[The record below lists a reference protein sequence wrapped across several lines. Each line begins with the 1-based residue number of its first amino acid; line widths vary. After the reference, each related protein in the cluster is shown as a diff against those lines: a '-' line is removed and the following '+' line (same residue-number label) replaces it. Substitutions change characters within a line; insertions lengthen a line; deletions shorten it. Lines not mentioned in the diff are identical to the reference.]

1 VADSR
6 RSFNYI
12 AGNWLTTARSVN
24 VAPMMTTS
32 VRPVGV
38 QLRDWRQ
45 RRRLSQLT
53 LALKANV
60 SQRHLSF
67 VESGRTSP
75 SRDMVLH
82 LAEELDVPLR
92 ERNQLLLAAG
102 YAPSY
107 SQRSLDDPNLDA
119 ARHAM
124 ELVLKGHEPYPA
136 VAIDRYWTLVATNA
150 SVTPF
155 LTDVDS
161 SLLAPPANALRLTLH
176 PAGLA
181 PRIVNFAEWRAH
193 LIDRVRH
200 QLDLTGDEK
209 LAALL
214 DEISAYPAPK
224 RPPRIEPVG
233 ARALASFIIP
243 MQLETDGGVLSLL
256 STTTVFGTPV
266 DVTLSELALECFY
279 PADSTTAERLRAI
292 AAA

>member
-1 VADSR
+1 
-6 RSFNYI
+6 
-12 AGNWLTTARSVN
+12 
-24 VAPMMTTS
+24 MMTTS
-32 VRPVGV
+32 VRPVGEL
-38 QLRDWRQ
+38 LRDWRQ
-45 RRRLSQLT
+45 RRRLSQLS

-60 SQRHLSF
+60 SQRHVSF

-102 YAPSY
+102 FAPSY
-107 SQRSLDDPNLDA
+107 LERSLDDPNLRA
-119 ARHAM
+119 ARRAID
-124 ELVLKGHEPYPA
+124 LVLEGHAPYPA
-136 VAIDRYWTLVATNA
+136 VAIDRYWTLVAANA

-155 LTDVDS
+155 LTGVDP

-176 PAGLA
+176 PQGLA
-181 PRIVNFAEWRAH
+181 PRIVNLAEWRAH
-193 LIDRVRH
+193 LIDRLRH
-200 QLDLTGDEK
+200 QLDVTGDAT

-214 DEISAYPAPK
+214 DEIRAYPAPK
-224 RPPRIEPVG
+224 RQARIEPAN
-233 ARALASFIIP
+233 ARDLASFIVP
-243 MQLETDGGVLSLL
+243 MQLESDLGLLSLL

-279 PADSTTAERLRAI
+279 PADAATAERLRAI

>member
-1 VADSR
+1 
-6 RSFNYI
+6 
-12 AGNWLTTARSVN
+12 
-24 VAPMMTTS
+24 MMTTS

-102 YAPSY
+102 FAPSY
-107 SQRSLDDPNLDA
+107 SQRSLDDPNLSA
-119 ARHAM
+119 ARRAM
-124 ELVLKGHEPYPA
+124 DLVLKGHEPYPA

-155 LTDVDS
+155 LTDVDA

-176 PAGLA
+176 PGGLA
-181 PRIVNFAEWRAH
+181 PRIANLAEWRAH

-200 QLDLTGDEK
+200 QLDLTGDER

-214 DEISAYPAPK
+214 DEISAYPAPR
-224 RPPRIEPVG
+224 RPTRIEPAG
-233 ARALASFIIP
+233 ARDLATFIIP
-243 MQLETDGGVLSLL
+243 MQLETDHGVLSLL

-279 PADSTTAERLRAI
+279 PADAATAERLRAI